1 MVLPRVRM
9 GKLVALVAA
18 VTLPLLVLGP
28 PGAGASADTVGPPTK
43 VLTFVE
49 ENHTYQQMRDQMP
62 YLFSL
67 AQTYG
72 YSTNW
77 HAIMHP
83 SLPNYVAMVGGSTF
97 GITKDGLPAAMA
109 PLVGD
114 AKSVF
119 DQAIEAGGTAKT
131 YAESMPTNCK
141 LTNTTLYAVRHNPWA
156 YFGASRD
163 RCNTFDV
170 PMGTPTSGAM
180 ASDIASNSLP
190 NAGFAIPNLIN
201 DAHNS
206 DLPTADNWLKGW
218 LPQML
223 ASDDFTSGR
232 LVIILT
238 ADEDDRTVGN
248 KNKVLTVVLWAG
260 LQAKASNYY
269 LTHYS
274 LTRYYAQVLGVTPLL
289 NGATAPDMKTAFGL

>member
-1 MVLPRVRM
+1 MGIPRSAMAR
-9 GKLVALVAA
+9 LVALTGVLM
-18 VTLPLLVLGP
+18 VPLFVLGP
-28 PGAGASADTVGPPTK
+28 PGAGASSNAVGPPTK

-62 YLFSL
+62 YLFAL

-77 HAIMHP
+77 HAIRHP
-83 SLPNYVAMVGGSTF
+83 SLPNYIAMVGGDTF
-97 GITKDGLPAAMA
+97 GITTDGLPGALA
-109 PLVGD
+109 PKVGD

-119 DQAIEAGGTAKT
+119 DQAIESGGTAKT

-141 LTNTTLYAVRHNPWA
+141 LTNTTLYAARHNPWA

-190 NAGFAIPNLIN
+190 NAGFVVPNLIN

-206 DLPTADNWLKGW
+206 DLATADNWLKGW

-248 KNKVLTVVLWAG
+248 KNKVLTVVLSAALHG
-260 LQAKASNYY
+260 KVSNFY

-289 NGATAPDMKTAFGL
+289 NGATAPDMKAAFGL